1 MILYLVLQI
10 QSSSKFQLQIIWAK
24 LQLMWAQF
32 LIEAIKVSRNRISF
46 AFNLGQF
53 YALSAGRVVFDFE
66 PQQIGRQI
74 DFALVSWAKRK
85 YKKLKPS
92 YKRAVRWIDGVKDRK
107 PRLFVHWNMA
117 ATVQ

>member
-24 LQLMWAQF
+24 LQLMWAKF

-53 YALSAGRVVFDFE
+53 YALSAGRVVFDCG
-66 PQQIGRQI
+66 PRQLTMDLTPTAHHMAWMWLAFLTLPSI
-74 DFALVSWAKRK
+74 PRK
-85 YKKLKPS
+85 S
-92 YKRAVRWIDGVKDRK
+92 
-107 PRLFVHWNMA
+107 A
-117 ATVQ
+117 ANI